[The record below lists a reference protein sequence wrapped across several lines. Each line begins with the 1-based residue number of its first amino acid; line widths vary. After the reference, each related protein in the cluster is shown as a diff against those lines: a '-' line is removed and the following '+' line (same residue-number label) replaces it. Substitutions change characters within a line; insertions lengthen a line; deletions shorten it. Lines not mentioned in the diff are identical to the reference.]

1 MQLPLCGLHFYPILN
16 CCASPL
22 PKISLE
28 IFAGCVMLSCYHHL
42 LPSVKDISQLMK
54 LREKSTLWG
63 VLYGI
68 ININLTPAEN

>member
-1 MQLPLCGLHFYPILN
+1 MQSPLCGLHFYPILH
-16 CCASPL
+16 CCTSPL

-28 IFAGCVMLSCYHHL
+28 IFAGCVMLSCYHL